1 MIDFK
6 ATVLIVDDMQVNLA
20 ILSEI
25 LKCEYHVK
33 IAKSGQKALE
43 IVENGNIDLILLD
56 IVMPELDGYEVC
68 EILKNSDKT
77 KDIPIIFV
85 TASKEADDEEKGFL
99 VGAVDYITKPFK
111 PKTILSRVR
120 THINLHLRQTELE
133 KLSHDLQNK
142 NIELKK
148 YISII
153 QEISITDGLT
163 NVYNR
168 RHFNEIFPKI
178 VNSAKRNN
186 ELVCFLLLDIDHFK
200 LYNDNYG
207 HQAGDNVL
215 VKFTSCLKLS
225 LKRVDDM
232 CFRLGGEEF
241 AVIFKSE
248 DEEKALEFAD
258 TLKSNIENLAIPHE
272 YNSASKY
279 ITASLGLI
287 CKYGREIENIDA
299 IYKEADDLLYEAK
312 NSGRNNIKV
321 NALPNRVRN

>member
-1 MIDFK
+1 MMDFK
-6 ATVLIVDDMQVNLA
+6 ATILIVDDMQVNLV

-25 LKCEYHVK
+25 LKNEYHVK
-33 IAKSGQKALE
+33 IAKSGQKAIE
-43 IVENGNIDLILLD
+43 IIENGNIDLILLD

-85 TASKEADDEEKGFL
+85 TANKEAEDEEKGFL

-111 PKTILSRVR
+111 PKTILSRVK
-120 THINLHLRQTELE
+120 THINLHLRQIELE
-133 KLSHDLQNK
+133 TLSHTLENK

-153 QEISITDGLT
+153 EEISITDGLT

-168 RHFNEIFPKI
+168 RHFNGIFPKVI
-178 VNSAKRNN
+178 NSAKRND

-200 LYNDNYG
+200 PYNDHYG

-215 VKFTSCLKLS
+215 IKFANCLKLS
-225 LKRVDDM
+225 LKRADDM

-241 AVIFKSE
+241 GVIFKSE
-248 DEEKALEFAD
+248 YREKALEFAD
-258 TLKSNIENLAIPHE
+258 TLKTNIENLAIPHE

-279 ITASLGLI
+279 VTASLGLI
-287 CKYGREIENIDA
+287 CKYGREIKNIDA
-299 IYKEADDLLYEAK
+299 VYKEADDLLYEAK
-312 NSGRNNIKV
+312 NSGRNKVKV
-321 NALPNRVRN
+321 NYHKELNAI